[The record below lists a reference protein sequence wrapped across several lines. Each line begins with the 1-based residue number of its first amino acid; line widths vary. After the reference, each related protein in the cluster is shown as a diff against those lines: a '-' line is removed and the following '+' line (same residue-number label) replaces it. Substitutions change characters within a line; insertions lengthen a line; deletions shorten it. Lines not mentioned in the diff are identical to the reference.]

1 MDFILLVLKGN
12 FKSLMNYYGCQNMV
26 KTIKKVLVK
35 HPKNAYQGQE
45 KINNEASKL
54 NYSGNPKFDKS
65 CMDFD
70 LFIRL
75 LKSIDCEIHYLPT
88 ENSSSI
94 DSIYTHDPC
103 LVSDKGVIYS
113 NMGKLFRSN
122 EPNLLESYFK
132 SIGVPTL
139 GKIEYPGT
147 LEGGD
152 IVWIN
157 ERTIAVGEGYRTNA
171 EGILQ
176 LQNILGNLIDNLI
189 TVPLPHWTGPKDCLH
204 LMSNISPIDENLFL
218 VYSKLLPVF
227 FRNSLLDMGIT
238 LIEVPDVEYLT
249 MGCNVLA
256 IAPKKVIMIDGNPIT
271 KNLLLEQGVEVHL
284 YDGSEISFKGSGGPT
299 CLTRPFL
306 RA

>member
-1 MDFILLVLKGN
+1 
-12 FKSLMNYYGCQNMV
+12 MNYFGCQNMV
-26 KTIKKVLVK
+26 KPIKRILVK
-35 HPKNAYQGQE
+35 HPKNAYQNQE
-45 KINNEASKL
+45 KINNEASEL
-54 NYSGNPKFDKS
+54 NYSVNPDFDKS
-65 CMDFD
+65 CTHFD
-70 LFIRL
+70 LFIEL
-75 LKSIDCEIHYLPT
+75 LKSINCEIHYLPA

-103 LVSDKGVIYS
+103 LVSNAGAIYS
-113 NMGKLFRSN
+113 NMGKLERSS
-122 EPNLLESYFK
+122 EPDLIENYFK

-152 IVWIN
+152 IIWLN
-157 ERTIAVGEGYRTNA
+157 ERTIAVGEGYRSNA

-176 LQNILGNLIDNLI
+176 LQNILGNLIDNII
-189 TVPLPHWTGPKDCLH
+189 TVALPHWTGPQDCLH
-204 LMSNISPIDENLFL
+204 LMSNVSPIDENLFL
-218 VYSKLLPVF
+218 VYSKLLPVS
-227 FRNSLLDMGIT
+227 FRNCLLDMGIS
-238 LIEVPDVEYLT
+238 LIEVPDAEYLT

-271 KNLLLEQGVEVHL
+271 KNLLLEKDVEVHL
-284 YDGSEISFKGSGGPT
+284 YNGSEISFKGSGGPT